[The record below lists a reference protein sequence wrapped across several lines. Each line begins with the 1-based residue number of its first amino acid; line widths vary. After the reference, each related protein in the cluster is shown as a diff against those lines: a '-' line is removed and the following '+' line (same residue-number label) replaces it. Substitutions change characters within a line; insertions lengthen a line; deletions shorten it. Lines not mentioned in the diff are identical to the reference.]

1 MKLGTELR
9 EIPEGCSFKPLVGGV
24 VMSTTPQ
31 AGLGMGTIMV
41 GTPGSKSD
49 TPPPAESTRKT
60 AMRQLGPD
68 LGESYIQRKPGPMPW
83 VGIVTGTP
91 DTTANTPSSYQ
102 PEYTQETPY
111 PTPSSSVSHHKHEVS
126 SPESEG
132 TSPIHEEDSKTQ
144 KQLMEEEKEKR
155 LRQLERERQDREAQD
170 RRLKQKELLEE
181 RDRILEEHVRVLEV
195 HPSFIRRK
203 EGFKKRF
210 NS

>member
-9 EIPEGCSFKPLVGGV
+9 EIPERCSFKPLVGGV
-24 VMSTTPQ
+24 AMSTTPQ

-60 AMRQLGPD
+60 ATRQLGPD
-68 LGESYIQRKPGPMPW
+68 LGESYIQPKPGPMPR

-102 PEYTQETPY
+102 LEYTQETPY
-111 PTPSSSVSHHKHEVS
+111 HTPNSSVSHHKHEVS
-126 SPESEG
+126 SPESED
-132 TSPIHEEDSKTQ
+132 TSPIHKEDSQ
-144 KQLMEEEKEKR
+144 QQLIEEEKEQR
-155 LRQLERERQDREAQD
+155 LLQLERERQDREAQD

-181 RDRILEEHVRVLEV
+181 
-195 HPSFIRRK
+195 K
-203 EGFKKRF
+203 EIE
-210 NS
+210 S